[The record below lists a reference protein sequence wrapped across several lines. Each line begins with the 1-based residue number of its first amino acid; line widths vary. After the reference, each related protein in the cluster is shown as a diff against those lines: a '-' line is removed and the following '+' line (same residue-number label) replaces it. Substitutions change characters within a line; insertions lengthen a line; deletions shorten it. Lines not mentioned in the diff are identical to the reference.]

1 MKKYNIAMF
10 LITAMLALILGAPVI
25 LAADT
30 SGTTTATPWYLSADL
45 IAAVIALA
53 TSALAIWQ
61 NKEKRTAQK
70 VSETLVVAIEQASR
84 IPAVAEKENEL
95 KAKIKEVTT
104 KAGVEP
110 VVNKLVKLLT

>member
-1 MKKYNIAMF
+1 MKKYKVIM
-10 LITAMLALILGAPVI
+10 LVTAILAVAIPVI
-25 LAADT
+25 NAADAA
-30 SGTTTATPWYLSADL
+30 SGSAAAAPWYLSTDI

-53 TSALAIWQ
+53 TGALAIWQ

-70 VSETLVVAIEQASR
+70 VSETLVVAIEQASK
-84 IPAVAEKENEL
+84 IPAVAEKEREL

-110 VVNKLVKLLT
+110 VVNKLVNLLT